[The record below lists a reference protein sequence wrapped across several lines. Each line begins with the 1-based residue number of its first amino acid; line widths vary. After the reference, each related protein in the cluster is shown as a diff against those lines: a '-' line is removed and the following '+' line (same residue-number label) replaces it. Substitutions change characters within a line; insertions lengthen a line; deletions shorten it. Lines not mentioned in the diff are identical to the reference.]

1 MGFPE
6 HIEMEGAHKTM
17 GFPECI
23 EMEGAHMGFPELME
37 MEEHI
42 WVFLS
47 A

>member
-23 EMEGAHMGFPELME
+23 EMEGAHMGFPPEHVDTIMI
-37 MEEHI
+37 EEN
-42 WVFLS
+42 
-47 A
+47 

>member
-23 EMEGAHMGFPELME
+23 EMEGAHMGFPPEHDDTIMI
-37 MEEHI
+37 EEN
-42 WVFLS
+42 
-47 A
+47 